1 MNVTAEEDY
10 VTPKTIVRFFP
21 SLDVDAAIRGVRAG
35 AEAGA
40 ALLLPEVAPARED
53 ARLRKQ
59 SQGSP
64 FSLRGLPSHEAGRGA
79 DAHPREAEADH
90 AHLHL
95 LRLRL
100 LSLPSPS

>member
-64 FSLRGLPSHEAGRGA
+64 FSL
-79 DAHPREAEADH
+79 
-90 AHLHL
+90 
-95 LRLRL
+95 
-100 LSLPSPS
+100 

>member
-40 ALLLPEVAPARED
+40 ALLLLKSHL
-53 ARLRKQ
+53 ARLKTLV
-59 SQGSP
+59 S
-64 FSLRGLPSHEAGRGA
+64 
-79 DAHPREAEADH
+79 
-90 AHLHL
+90 
-95 LRLRL
+95 
-100 LSLPSPS
+100 